1 MGLTLRWRS
10 VKEAL
15 GALWNW
21 FNVPQRGHLIDK
33 RVKIPSANL
42 RLHAPHRIS
51 SICKP
56 VSLCEN
62 SDRLGRTLYRVAGL
76 AGLQACSAAGA

>member
-10 VKEAL
+10 IKEAL

-21 FNVPQRGHLIDK
+21 FNVPHRGHLIDK

-51 SICKP
+51 SIA
-56 VSLCEN
+56 SLFLCVK
-62 SDRLGRTLYRVAGL
+62 TLIGL
-76 AGLQACSAAGA
+76 AALCTGWRALPGLQD